1 MKKVFLITIVFFGIL
16 NFSIAQIPIKESDVP
31 EVVKSKLPNLF
42 PGASNVKWTKLT
54 SEYHAAFIY
63 EGTNVEVVIS
73 ESGRWIKSESEYKI
87 EDCPRA
93 MQKHL
98 NANNPNSR
106 IVKLLLVENKDVS
119 EYDVELLDTL
129 TQQKYFSIYDVS
141 GAYVRK
147 TDSKGV
153 DTELQLTGTNEKGK
167 LAVHPKELPSA
178 INSYIIINY
187 TQYSIRESY
196 IVNNEK
202 YQNAYYIILKKVD
215 DKTPVELWFDYQG
228 TPISGANRIVAANAD
243 DNNKGDKKNHKKLNR
258 TPFPQSKVPVVA
270 VDLFSKKEP
279 KAEEVRWDTIG
290 GKYVVSYYN
299 PTRSTDNQMYFDS
312 KGNYIMTSTALNP
325 KNLLPM
331 IQNYLSDNYP
341 TLEMESAENIVD
353 ANKKKFTLVKLYSNS
368 WINDPMVYHEI
379 YFSTSGRL
387 EKEVLADYIDGNDE
401 YLREQKERRHEAFQ
415 EYLDYEDISLND
427 DNNLDGQSFILKE
440 LPSQTQKFITTNYKG
455 WAFTDGIIITDENQL
470 RYSVFLKKEG
480 YRDRK
485 RLLFDIKGNFLKE
498 EDL

>member
-1 MKKVFLITIVFFGIL
+1 
-16 NFSIAQIPIKESDVP
+16 
-31 EVVKSKLPNLF
+31 
-42 PGASNVKWTKLT
+42 
-54 SEYHAAFIY
+54 
-63 EGTNVEVVIS
+63 
-73 ESGRWIKSESEYKI
+73 
-87 EDCPRA
+87 
-93 MQKHL
+93 
-98 NANNPNSR
+98 
-106 IVKLLLVENKDVS
+106 
-119 EYDVELLDTL
+119 
-129 TQQKYFSIYDVS
+129 
-141 GAYVRK
+141 
-147 TDSKGV
+147 
-153 DTELQLTGTNEKGK
+153 
-167 LAVHPKELPSA
+167 
-178 INSYIIINY
+178 
-187 TQYSIRESY
+187 
-196 IVNNEK
+196 
-202 YQNAYYIILKKVD
+202 
-215 DKTPVELWFDYQG
+215 
-228 TPISGANRIVAANAD
+228 
-243 DNNKGDKKNHKKLNR
+243 
-258 TPFPQSKVPVVA
+258 
-270 VDLFSKKEP
+270 
-279 KAEEVRWDTIG
+279 
-290 GKYVVSYYN
+290 
-299 PTRSTDNQMYFDS
+299 MYFDS